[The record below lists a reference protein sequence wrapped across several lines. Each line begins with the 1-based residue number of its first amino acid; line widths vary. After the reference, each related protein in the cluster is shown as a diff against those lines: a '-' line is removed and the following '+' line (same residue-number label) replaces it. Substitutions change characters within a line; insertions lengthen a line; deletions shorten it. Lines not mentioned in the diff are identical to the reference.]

1 MRRFILIATLAPLL
15 YAVACERPP
24 AITALDR
31 MNTQQLINAS
41 QHAAEKA
48 IAARGRHIKARKR
61 EWSTKGMAYADRC
74 VEISP
79 QTPACYYWR
88 AVNTG
93 LYHSVTISG
102 YQQGIKQMLAD
113 CDMVI
118 RLGQQEYDNAGPYR
132 IQGEIYTRLPETA
145 GRPDSITRDLEKAE
159 DFLRKAVALSPDY
172 PENHIA
178 LANNLYMQDRYDEAR
193 EELVLAQKLAPQW
206 RIDVSYPEWQKT
218 IARLMNKIDR
228 KIK

>member
-1 MRRFILIATLAPLL
+1 MRRLIITAFVGSIALSA
-15 YAVACERPP
+15 ACARPP
-24 AITALDR
+24 TVTALDK
-31 MNTQQLINAS
+31 MNTQQLVNGA
-41 QHAAEKA
+41 QYAAQKA
-48 IAARGRHIKARKR
+48 QGVRGRHIKARKR
-61 EWSTKGMAYADRC
+61 EWTTKGMAYAERC

-79 QTPACYYWR
+79 QTPGCYYWR

-93 LYHSVTISG
+93 LYHSVKVSG

-118 RLGQQEYDNAGPYR
+118 RLGQQGYDNAGPYR

-159 DFLRKAVALSPDY
+159 GFLRTAISIAPDY

-178 LANNLYMQDRYDEAR
+178 LANNLYLQDRYDEAR
-193 EELVLAQKLAPQW
+193 EELVLAKKYAPQW
-206 RIDVSYPEWQKT
+206 RIDASYPEWQKT
-218 IARLMNKIDR
+218 IARLTKKIDR
-228 KIK
+228 KTK